1 MGFFDRFRK
10 RIKEVADDADIESL
24 TAEEDSEEA
33 QAAIAK
39 REESELQRNKEIETE
54 TD

>member
-10 RIKEVADDADIESL
+10 RVKEVADETDIETL

-33 QAAIAK
+33 VEALAAAEAHQEDEDL
-39 REESELQRNKEIETE
+39 RG
-54 TD
+54 